1 MNLSNDF
8 VWLMW
13 SLAFLLAFALIYL
26 AFPVHRKV
34 MVRAALGTAPL
45 GLTEPLFVPEYWH
58 PPSLFDLAQK
68 PVLTSRVSFSLSAS
82 AALSLCSTI

>member
-34 MVRAALGTAPL
+34 MVRAALGT
-45 GLTEPLFVPEYWH
+45 
-58 PPSLFDLAQK
+58 
-68 PVLTSRVSFSLSAS
+68 
-82 AALSLCSTI
+82 